1 MATTTL
7 NPPATAITRSM
18 TVDEFWDF
26 CQLPENQERNLEL
39 IRGEVVEMSRP
50 LPPHGIASANI
61 GFELMLWG
69 RRNRVVGY
77 IATGDSGVI
86 LRRDPDTLVGPDAA
100 YFSAAK
106 APTHWGDVAPVLAVE
121 VLSPNDRPGRVNAKV
136 RQYLDAGTRVVW
148 LIDSD
153 DRTVAVY
160 RPGRDF
166 QILKR
171 DEILSG
177 EPELPEFQC
186 VVSHLFLQPGEFPA

>member
-1 MATTTL
+1 MNCVAVAAIETSSIAQGTVVGDALVKTAEVELLQATTISPGKYWL
-7 NPPATAITRSM
+7 
-18 TVDEFWDF
+18 
-26 CQLPENQERNLEL
+26 L
-39 IRGEVVEMSRP
+39 IG
-50 LPPHGIASANI
+50 
-61 GFELMLWG
+61 
-69 RRNRVVGY
+69 
-77 IATGDSGVI
+77 
-86 LRRDPDTLVGPDAA
+86 
-100 YFSAAK
+100 
-106 APTHWGDVAPVLAVE
+106 GDVAPVLAVE
-121 VLSPNDRPGRVNAKV
+121 VLSPNDRPGRVDAKV